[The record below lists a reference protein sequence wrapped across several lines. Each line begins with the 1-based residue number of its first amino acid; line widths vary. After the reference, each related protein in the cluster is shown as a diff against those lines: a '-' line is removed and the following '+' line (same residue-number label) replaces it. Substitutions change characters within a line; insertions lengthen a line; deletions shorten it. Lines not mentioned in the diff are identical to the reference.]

1 MKHMKKILPLLLCAA
16 LLLGGCGGESQD
28 DGEGQETSA
37 AVQEDSAAQE
47 KYSGQVFAMDT
58 YMSLDVYS
66 DSQET
71 VDRAISRITE
81 LEALFSTT
89 DEASEIYAVNADGTG
104 TVSGDVEYVLSRA
117 LELCA
122 LTGGALDIS
131 IYPVVRAWGFTT
143 GEYRIPGE
151 SELAALLERVD
162 YTAVTLEDGVV
173 TLGEDMMI
181 DLGSVVKGYTGDA
194 LTEQLGQEGVTSAL
208 LNLGGNVQALGA
220 KPNGS
225 LWRVAIQDP
234 NDSDGVLGVVSVE
247 DKAVVTSGGYERYFE
262 GADGEIYWHIIDP
275 GTGAPAKNG
284 LVSVSIIGESGLY
297 CDALSTALF
306 IMGEER
312 AVAFWRKRQ
321 DFEMVLVTD
330 DGRLLVSAGLEDSF
344 ESLDT
349 YPMEIIDP

>member
-1 MKHMKKILPLLLCAA
+1 MRQLKKIIPLLLCAA
-16 LLLGGCGGESQD
+16 LLLSGCGG
-28 DGEGQETSA
+28 TT
-37 AVQEDSAAQE
+37 QEDGGEQE

-58 YMSLDVYS
+58 YMSIDAYS
-66 DSQET
+66 DSQEP
-71 VDRAISRITE
+71 VDQAISRIQE

-89 DEASEIYAVNADGTG
+89 DESSEIYAINANGSG
-104 TVSGDVEYVLSRA
+104 TVSGDVAYVLSQA

-143 GEYRIPGE
+143 GEYRIPSE

-162 YTAVTLEDGVV
+162 YTAVSLEDGAV

-181 DLGSVVKGYTGDA
+181 DLGSVVKGYTGDV
-194 LTEQLGQEGVTSAL
+194 LTAQLAESGVTSAL
-208 LNLGGNVQALGA
+208 LNLGGNVQALGT
-220 KPNGS
+220 KPDGS

-234 NDSDGVLGVVSVE
+234 NDSEGYLGVASVA

-262 GADGEIYWHIIDP
+262 GSDGEIYWHIIDP
-275 GTGAPAKNG
+275 STGAPAQNG
-284 LVSVSIIGESGLY
+284 LVSVSIIGDSGLY

-306 IMGEER
+306 IMGEEQ
-312 AVAFWRKRQ
+312 AVAFWRERQ

-344 ESLDT
+344 ESMEV
-349 YPMEIIDP
+349 YPMEIIEP